1 MTTTRSYR
9 KAMSLDAAK
18 EELLRNRG
26 TQFDPDVVDALL
38 EVILEEHVVPSAGV
52 VDSAAPAPAHSHP

>member
-9 KAMSLDAAK
+9 AAMSAEAAR

-26 TQFDPDVVDALL
+26 TQFDPRVVDAVLA
-38 EVILEEHVVPSAGV
+38 VTA
-52 VDSAAPAPAHSHP
+52 